1 MATGRKL
8 KIVAPESQGE
18 TAQPAPPARRKTRLN
33 TAGNVRVELA
43 RLYHEL
49 RRGEVDSDTAR
60 AATFILRSLLESLR
74 LDHFEQ
80 RLDELELEV
89 R

>member
-1 MATGRKL
+1 MATGNKL
-8 KIVAPESQGE
+8 RIVETDSQGE
-18 TAQPAPPARRKTRLN
+18 TAQPAPPGRRKTRLH
-33 TAGNVRVELA
+33 TAGHVRVELA

-49 RRGEVDSDTAR
+49 RRGEVDTDTAR